1 MATIPTTEPLE
12 IIAGDTLSWKKTLLD
27 YPASQGWT
35 LKYRFI
41 NAVAL
46 FDIVSVASGDDQMV
60 NVAAA
65 TTAAYPPGIYSW
77 QSYVT
82 NVAGERHTIQEGN
95 ISVQANWAAQVVGL
109 ETRSTAKQILDA
121 LEAAWLVAST
131 KRAYVFEYRIGAG
144 SSMRLMRFGTRQ
156 EWILEINYWRRMVAQ
171 EEAAAKIAAGQDSGR
186 KLYVRF

>member
-1 MATIPTTEPLE
+1 
-12 IIAGDTLSWKKTLLD
+12 
-27 YPASQGWT
+27 
-35 LKYRFI
+35 
-41 NAVAL
+41 
-46 FDIVSVASGDDQMV
+46 
-60 NVAAA
+60 
-65 TTAAYPPGIYSW
+65 
-77 QSYVT
+77 
-82 NVAGERHTIQEGN
+82 
-95 ISVQANWAAQVVGL
+95 VQANWAAQVVGL